1 MYARWLFSR
10 RSVEARRVIRLQTEA
25 IRVEELLEAVGS
37 GADGAV
43 ALFLGVVRDN
53 NRGRRVLHL
62 EYEAYAEMAETE
74 MNELV
79 RQAEQRFEISAVAL
93 VHRTGRLEIG
103 EASVALAVAAPHRGA
118 AFDACRFVIDT
129 LKRTVPIWKRE
140 FFEGGDVWIEG
151 AGETQA

>member
-1 MYARWLFSR
+1 
-10 RSVEARRVIRLQTEA
+10 VIRLQTEA
-25 IRVEELLEAVGS
+25 IRVDELLEAVGS